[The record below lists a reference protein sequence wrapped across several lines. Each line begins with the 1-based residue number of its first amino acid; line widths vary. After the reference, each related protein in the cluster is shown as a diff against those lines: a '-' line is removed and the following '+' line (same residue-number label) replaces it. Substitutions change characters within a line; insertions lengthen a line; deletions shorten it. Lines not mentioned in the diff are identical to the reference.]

1 MSTTTSPL
9 SINAFPA
16 WARLNDV
23 QFDTTQLDETEGK
36 GLGLVAKDSLTT
48 RTTTTT
54 TTTTATTAPATTTAT
69 APTDV
74 ANVSTQGNGD
84 VGENPRTLLRIPH
97 DLVLSAAAVKEYANV
112 DQNFRQLLEVAG
124 QQSTR
129 HDIMLYLMTHLIMS
143 TRGHTGPRG
152 CASSPWTEYVKFL
165 PRFIP
170 IPTMW
175 AEDERALLQG
185 TSLEAALE
193 AKLSTLT
200 REFDDLR
207 EKSSALAFWN
217 SLFWEKDTA
226 TRQDWILADAW
237 YRSRCLELPRAGD
250 AMVPALDMVNHSH
263 RPTAY
268 YEEDDQDGV
277 VLILRP
283 GVEVTGGEEVTITYG
298 EAKSAA
304 EMLFSYG
311 FIDPDSAAHELVLPL
326 DSMPDDPLGKAKLH
340 AFEGRPTLKLSRT
353 DASLQWSSPFAY
365 FMCLNEEDGLD
376 FGVLQDTDGERQL
389 RLFWQEEDVTG
400 RAHEFETLIE
410 GHPLQQV
417 FKLRVVAVLH
427 ELVSTQLMHLGSDFS
442 LDQLEPLRRSGQVRE
457 ECIRAAGALR
467 QLEAS
472 VLEIAAERLDE
483 QMAFVNRD
491 RLAEFPHRMAATPA
505 DAWQL
510 PQIPHPQHSPQT
522 YRAPPHLTVAHGNG
536 QAKNRGGREQ
546 YLSLSR
552 FARFAHL
559 LLS

>member
-1 MSTTTSPL
+1 MVDMMK
-9 SINAFPA
+9 A
-16 WARLNDV
+16 
-23 QFDTTQLDETEGK
+23 G
-36 GLGLVAKDSLTT
+36 DSLGKWTKGQKD
-48 RTTTTT
+48 
-54 TTTTATTAPATTTAT
+54 P
-69 APTDV
+69 
-74 ANVSTQGNGD
+74 NHG
-84 VGENPRTLLRIPH
+84 
-97 DLVLSAAAVKEYANV
+97 
-112 DQNFRQLLEVAG
+112 RQ
-124 QQSTR
+124 
-129 HDIMLYLMTHLIMS
+129 
-143 TRGHTGPRG
+143 
-152 CASSPWTEYVKFL
+152 
-165 PRFIP
+165 
-170 IPTMW
+170 
-175 AEDERALLQG
+175 
-185 TSLEAALE
+185 AALE

-353 DASLQWSSPFAY
+353 DAGLQWSSPFAY

-483 QMAFVNRD
+483 QVREDVFFSIRFLWFPRIGSFSSTLPSGRSTDDIKMAFANRD